1 MKTYILQILNYS
13 RKYKLLYEYHI
24 KLTEEKVGGWKSCDT
39 VPFGLVWWMCHSAV
53 PYVNTEKNMLLF
65 IYSFW
70 LVLHYQP

>member
-13 RKYKLLYEYHI
+13 RKYKLLYHI
-24 KLTEEKVGGWKSCDT
+24 KLTEEKVGGWKSRDT
-39 VPFGLVWWMCHSAV
+39 VLSGLVWWMCHPAV

-70 LVLHYQP
+70 LVLH